1 MSYRTTYIKIHLQSF
16 KRKVI
21 HNVCSIMSDEQY
33 YFSDES
39 YQFSDMLPRLHTEQ
53 TNLKVKHLTAYISQ

>member
-1 MSYRTTYIKIHLQSF
+1 MTYGTPNIKIHLQSF

-33 YFSDES
+33 YLSDES
-39 YQFSDMLPRLHTEQ
+39 YQFSDMFPNYTQSRP
-53 TNLKVKHLTAYISQ
+53 I